1 MFFFFDT
8 PRSKAYEIAKEIS
21 KFEKEEQKE
30 MLQIIKE
37 SIEKIEKEKI
47 VSEIDS
53 CNKRISELLN
63 LLN

>member
-21 KFEKEEQKE
+21 KFEKKEQEE
-30 MLQIIKE
+30 MLQIIRE

-47 VSEIDS
+47 VSEIDI